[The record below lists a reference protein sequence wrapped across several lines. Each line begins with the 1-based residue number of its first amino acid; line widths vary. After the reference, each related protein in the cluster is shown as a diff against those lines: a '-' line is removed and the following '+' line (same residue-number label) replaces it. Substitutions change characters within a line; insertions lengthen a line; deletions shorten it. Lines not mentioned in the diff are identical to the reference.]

1 MSFKVGEHCATMTG
15 GFHSAAPVSI
25 SSICVDFLETF
36 TCVLVRKAE
45 KRAGC
50 SGDGIWV

>member
-1 MSFKVGEHCATMTG
+1 MCFKVGEHCATMTG
-15 GFHSAAPVSI
+15 GFHSAAPVSVTF
-25 SSICVDFLETF
+25 ICADLLETF

-45 KRAGC
+45 KRPEH